1 MKKAILVL
9 LLAAV
14 LLALAGCSCKHE
26 ETKLVNAAAPTC
38 TQEGY
43 EGDTVCAKCNEV
55 VQKGQAIPAV
65 GHSAETG
72 VNLKAA
78 DCVNE
83 GYTGDSVCTVCGET
97 LEKGEAVPA
106 SGHVPGAP
114 ANALEAWCDRE
125 GYTGD
130 VYCAICNELLTQGEA
145 IPMLGHAEDGV
156 QPAEAATCEE
166 DGREESVMCS
176 RCLLVTQPGAV
187 IPALGHQWTGDD
199 EGLEATCLKD
209 GYTAERTCALCQ
221 KTEPRQTI
229 EKLQEHP
236 YDDKG
241 VCTSCGWMKP
251 GLYVNDELVMS
262 WEDMEKN
269 GYAVVEAGKLIEIQG
284 NMQMGKLVVGED
296 VTYLHGIRHKGINN
310 DTLKEVWLPRSV
322 TELQGYVLYKNT
334 SVTDVRLFCQLE
346 SLQMTFEKAQ
356 ALERV
361 ELPESLRSLEN
372 DCFADTTALKAVN
385 LPQGLE
391 YIGSQCFYRSGVENL
406 TLPETLVRIDNGAF
420 RESALKEL
428 ALPASLARLGN
439 DTFARCQQ
447 LVKVDMSACQL
458 LIDMSQ
464 CHGSFWELP
473 ALTQVLLPPNL
484 EKMPAFNQMMKNA
497 TALKHLAFPEGFT
510 SLSEGEFSGTPLES
524 VVWPMSL
531 IEAKGLTNCDLKE
544 IFYRGSEAQ
553 WKMTTASTLFPNA
566 QVTFNYTGE

>member
-9 LLAAV
+9 LMAAV
-14 LLALAGCSCKHE
+14 LLALTGCSCKHE
-26 ETKLVNAAAPTC
+26 ETTLTHAVAATC

-43 EGDTVCAKCNEV
+43 TGDKVCVKCNE
-55 VQKGQAIPAV
+55 
-65 GHSAETG
+65 
-72 VNLKAA
+72 
-78 DCVNE
+78 
-83 GYTGDSVCTVCGET
+83 TV
-97 LEKGEAVPA
+97 EKGEAIPA
-106 SGHVPGAP
+106 AGHTP
-114 ANALEAWCDRE
+114 AEPVNALEAWCDRD

-130 VYCAICNELLTQGEA
+130 VYCTVCNELLTQGEA

-156 QPAEAATCEE
+156 QPAVAATCEE

-176 RCLLVTQPGAV
+176 RCLLVTQPGAA

-241 VCTSCGWMKP
+241 ICTSCGWMKP
-251 GLYVNDELVMS
+251 GLYVNDEIVMS

-296 VTYLHGIRHKGINN
+296 VTYLHGILHKGINN

-346 SLQMTFEKAQ
+346 SLQMTFQKAH

-361 ELPESLRSLEN
+361 VLPQSLRSLNN
-372 DCFADTTALKAVN
+372 DCFSDTPALKEVN
-385 LPQGLE
+385 LPEGLE
-391 YIGSQCFYRSGVENL
+391 YIGSQCFYRSGVETL
-406 TLPETLVRIDNGAF
+406 TLPETLVRIDNSAF
-420 RESALKEL
+420 WESALKEL
-428 ALPASLARLGN
+428 TLPASLARLG
-439 DTFARCQQ
+439 DGVFASCQQ

-458 LIDMSQ
+458 LTDMSL
-464 CHGSFWELP
+464 CYSSFSELP

-484 EKMPAFNQMMKNA
+484 EKLPAFRQMMRNA
-497 TALKHLAFPEGFT
+497 TALKHIAFPEGFT

-524 VVWPMSL
+524 VVWPVSL